1 MKIKI
6 SIRNYTGGEV
16 EKMDK
21 EEGEVEN
28 EWQM

>member
-6 SIRNYTGGEV
+6 SIRNCTGGEV

-21 EEGEVEN
+21 EEEVEN
-28 EWQM
+28 ESQM